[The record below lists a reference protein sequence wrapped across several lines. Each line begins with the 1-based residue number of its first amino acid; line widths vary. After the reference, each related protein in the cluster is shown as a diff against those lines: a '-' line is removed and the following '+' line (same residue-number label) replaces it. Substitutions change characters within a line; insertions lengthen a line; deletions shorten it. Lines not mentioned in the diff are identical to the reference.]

1 MSEIF
6 NPDLFFA
13 IFRSALPMAFAV
25 LGGLISERSGTA
37 QIGLEGMML
46 AGALAAASATPFLGS
61 PWLGMLAA
69 IFIGVALA
77 SLMGVFVIWFN
88 AEHIIVGTALNLLVF
103 GLAPFFTK
111 IVFNSTGA
119 TPPLAQ
125 ELRMTWEPYVLF
137 AVVFLLFLYIYQL
150 TQWGLWLRFS
160 GENPKVLLASGISV
174 QRVKWSSLWLCGAL
188 AAIGGSVLTLVL
200 SSSYA
205 PMMTAGRG
213 FMALAA
219 IIFGAWRPLPALLA
233 CLFFALT
240 DAIQIRLQGTSMI
253 PVQFVQILP
262 YVVTVVALAGLY
274 RRHRPPQNLGR
285 TS

>member
-1 MSEIF
+1 MTDLLTS
-6 NPDLFFA
+6 DLFFS
-13 IFRSALPMAFAV
+13 IFRLALPMAFAV
-25 LGGLISERSGTA
+25 LAGLISERSGTA

-46 AGALAAASATPFLGS
+46 AGALAAASSTPFLGS
-61 PWLGMLAA
+61 PWLGLLCAM
-69 IFIGVALA
+69 GVGLFAGT
-77 SLMGVFVIWFN
+77 LMGIFVIWFN

-119 TPPLAQ
+119 TPALAQ

-137 AVVFLLFLYIYQL
+137 AVVFLVFLYVYQR
-150 TQWGLWLRFS
+150 TQWGLRLRFC

-174 QRVKWSSLWLCGAL
+174 NRVRWVSLWLCGVL
-188 AAIGGSVLTLVL
+188 AATGGSVLTLVL
-200 SSSYA
+200 SSSYS

-219 IIFGAWRPLPALLA
+219 LIFGAWRPVPALLA

-240 DAIQIRLQGTSMI
+240 DAIQIRLQGSSGI
-253 PVQFVQILP
+253 PVQFIQILP
-262 YVVTVVALAGLY
+262 YAVTIIALAGLY
-274 RRHRPPQNLGR
+274 RKNRPPQNLGR

>member
-1 MSEIF
+1 MSEIL
-6 NPDLFFA
+6 NVDLFFSV
-13 IFRSALPMAFAV
+13 FRLALPMAFAV
-25 LGGLISERSGTA
+25 LAGLVSERSGTA

-46 AGALAAASATPFLGS
+46 AGALAAAAATPFLGS
-61 PWLGMLAA
+61 PWLGMLVAA
-69 IFIGVALA
+69 AVGMILA
-77 SLMGVFVIWFN
+77 SLMGIFVIWFS

-103 GLAPFFTK
+103 GLSPFFTK

-119 TPPLAQ
+119 TPALAQ

-137 AVVFLLFLYIYQL
+137 VVVFGGFLYVYQR
-150 TQWGLWLRFS
+150 TQWGLWLRFA
-160 GENPKVLLASGISV
+160 GENPKVLVASGISV
-174 QRVKWSSLWLCGAL
+174 QRVQWSALWFCGGI

-219 IIFGAWRPLPALLA
+219 IIFGAWRPVPALVA

-240 DAIQIRLQGTSMI
+240 DAIQIRLQGASEI
-253 PVQFVQILP
+253 PVQFIQILP
-262 YVVTVVALAGLY
+262 YVVTVVALAGLVGK
-274 RRHRPPQNLGR
+274 HRPPQNVGR

>member
-1 MSEIF
+1 MSELF
-6 NPDLFFA
+6 GTDLFFSV
-13 IFRSALPMAFAV
+13 FRLALPMAFAV
-25 LGGLISERSGTA
+25 LGGLVSERSGTA

-46 AGALAAASATPFLGS
+46 GGALAAASAAPYFQS

-69 IFIGVALA
+69 VCVGIVLA
-77 SLMGVFVIWFN
+77 TIMGIFVIGFH
-88 AEHIIVGTALNLLVF
+88 AEHIIVGTALNLFVF

-119 TPPLAQ
+119 TPALAQ
-125 ELRMTWEPYVLF
+125 ELRMTWEPYALF
-137 AVVFLLFLYIYQL
+137 AAIFILFLFVYKR
-150 TQWGLWLRFS
+150 TQWGLWLRFA

-174 QRVKWSSLWLCGAL
+174 GRVKWFSLWFCGAIS
-188 AAIGGSVLTLVL
+188 AIGGSVLTLVL

-219 IIFGAWRPLPALLA
+219 IIFGAWRPVPALMA

-240 DAIQIRLQGTSMI
+240 DAIQIRLQGASNI
-253 PVQFVQILP
+253 PVQFIQILP
-262 YVVTVVALAGLY
+262 YVVTIVALAGLY
-274 RRHRPPQNLGR
+274 AKHRPPQDLGR
-285 TS
+285 TC